1 MTTGELIK
9 SARKSAHITQ
19 KKLGEKLGV
28 AYQTVAQWENDL
40 RNPKLDTLQRIAAAL
55 DIPVTELMDDWGII
69 DTEDGDTMT
78 TGEMIKAARRKA
90 GLTQKQLGERL
101 GVSESAIA
109 QHESGQRVPKLDTL
123 QHIAAALGI
132 PVTELI
138 DDWNA
143 IDTEGVVEN
152 AGRRV
157 KTMAEQEKGGQG
169 VNTRKPIV
177 LRTRPEE
184 SGVGVVRLSRKAQMA
199 VRRLQER
206 SNLPARQI
214 VSEIIIQAEDLVDV
228 DPPDD

>member
-1 MTTGELIK
+1 MTTGEMIK
-9 SARKSAHITQ
+9 AARKKAGMTQ
-19 KKLGEKLGV
+19 AQLAEKLGI

-40 RNPKLDTLQRIAAAL
+40 RNPKLNTLQRIAAAL
-55 DIPVTELMDDWGII
+55 TV
-69 DTEDGDTMT
+69 
-78 TGEMIKAARRKA
+78 
-90 GLTQKQLGERL
+90 
-101 GVSESAIA
+101 
-109 QHESGQRVPKLDTL
+109 
-123 QHIAAALGI
+123 

-143 IDTEGVVEN
+143 IDTEDVAEN
-152 AGRRV
+152 AGRWV
-157 KTMAEQEKGGQG
+157 KTMVEQKKGGQG
-169 VNTRKPIV
+169 MNPRKPIV

>member
-55 DIPVTELMDDWGII
+55 DIPVTEL
-69 DTEDGDTMT
+69 
-78 TGEMIKAARRKA
+78 
-90 GLTQKQLGERL
+90 
-101 GVSESAIA
+101 
-109 QHESGQRVPKLDTL
+109 
-123 QHIAAALGI
+123 
-132 PVTELI
+132 I

-143 IDTEGVVEN
+143 IDTEGVAEN

-169 VNTRKPIV
+169 MNTRKPIV

-214 VSEIIIQAEDLVDV
+214 VSEIVIQAEDLVDV

>member
-1 MTTGELIK
+1 MTTGEMIK
-9 SARKSAHITQ
+9 AARRKAGLTQ
-19 KKLGEKLGV
+19 AQLAEKLGI

-55 DIPVTELMDDWGII
+55 DIPVTEL
-69 DTEDGDTMT
+69 
-78 TGEMIKAARRKA
+78 
-90 GLTQKQLGERL
+90 
-101 GVSESAIA
+101 
-109 QHESGQRVPKLDTL
+109 
-123 QHIAAALGI
+123 
-132 PVTELI
+132 I

-143 IDTEGVVEN
+143 IDTEDVAEN
-152 AGRRV
+152 AGRWV
-157 KTMAEQEKGGQG
+157 KTMVEQKKGGQG
-169 VNTRKPIV
+169 MNPRKPIV

>member
-1 MTTGELIK
+1 
-9 SARKSAHITQ
+9 
-19 KKLGEKLGV
+19 
-28 AYQTVAQWENDL
+28 
-40 RNPKLDTLQRIAAAL
+40 
-55 DIPVTELMDDWGII
+55 
-69 DTEDGDTMT
+69 MT
-78 TGEMIKAARRKA
+78 TGEMIKAARKKA

-123 QHIAAALGI
+123 QHIAAALDI

-143 IDTEGVVEN
+143 IDTEDVAEN
-152 AGRRV
+152 AGRWV
-157 KTMAEQEKGGQG
+157 KTMVEQKKGGQG
-169 VNTRKPIV
+169 MNPRKPIV

-184 SGVGVVRLSRKAQMA
+184 SGVGVVRLSLKAQMA
-199 VRRLQER
+199 VRRLQEK